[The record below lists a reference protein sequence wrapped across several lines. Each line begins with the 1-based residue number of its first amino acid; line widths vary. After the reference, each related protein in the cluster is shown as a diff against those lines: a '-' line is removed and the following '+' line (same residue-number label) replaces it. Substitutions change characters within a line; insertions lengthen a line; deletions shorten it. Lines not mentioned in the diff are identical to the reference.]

1 MSTYLVTG
9 GAGFL
14 GSALTRRL
22 ARAGH
27 RVRVLDDLTRGSATR
42 LEDVKG
48 DIELLTGDVRDPET
62 VARAVQGVEA
72 VCHLA
77 FINGTEFFYTKPE
90 AVLEVGV
97 KGMVNVLDACRAH
110 RVRELCLVSSSEV
123 YQVPPAVPTDETAP
137 LSIPD
142 PLNPRYSYA
151 AGKMISELM
160 AVNYGRTGFDRV
172 LIARPHNV
180 YGPDMGTEHVIPQF
194 LLRMRERCEDPE
206 DPVPFPIQ
214 GSGKET
220 RAFTFID
227 DCVEGLM
234 TLLARGAHLGI
245 YHVGTTEELTIEA
258 VAHLVAATF
267 GRRIRVIPGEPRPGS
282 APRRCPDIRRL
293 MALGYRPRVPFREG
307 LALTAAWYREHGAR
321 APASPP
327 AALSR
332 AAG

>member
-9 GAGFL
+9 GAGFV

-22 ARAGH
+22 VQAGH
-27 RVRVLDDLTRGSATR
+27 RVRILDDLTRGSARR
-42 LEDVKG
+42 LNEVRG
-48 DIELLTGDVRDPET
+48 DLEFLTGDVRDAAT
-62 VARAVQGVEA
+62 VSRAVEGVA
-72 VCHLA
+72 CVCHLA
-77 FINGTEFFYTKPE
+77 FINGTEFFYTKPD

-110 RVRELCLVSSSEV
+110 HVRELLLVSSSEV
-123 YQVPPAVPTDETAP
+123 YQVPPTVPTDETAP

-151 AGKMISELM
+151 AGKIISELL
-160 AVNYGRTGFDRV
+160 AINYGRTGFDRV

-194 LLRMRERCEDPE
+194 LLRMRERCEDPA

-214 GSGKET
+214 GSGQET
-220 RAFTFID
+220 RAFVFID

-234 TLLARGAHLGI
+234 ALLARGAHLGI
-245 YHVGTTEELTIEA
+245 YHVGTMEERTIEA
-258 VAHLVAATF
+258 VAQMVGAAF
-267 GRRIRVIPGEPRPGS
+267 GRRIRVVPGEPRQGS

-293 MALGYRPRVPFREG
+293 TALGYRPRVSFEEG
-307 LALTAAWYREHGAR
+307 LAVTAAWYREHATR
-321 APASPP
+321 APASP

-332 AAG
+332 AGS